1 MALFPFV
8 FVVLLSFWIF
18 FIQFWAVL
26 CVLVSYWMWCWFFLF
41 MVFYEISMFCWCF
54 GWIFCGNRL
63 ICPCL
68 KRYSKTYVIIII
80 IFVVS
85 KATRDSR
92 SAPLPRWEILFVFS
106 LRLLWFSIARVW
118 LRLLLMIVEVFPYLD
133 FFYFFNFKI
142 FKNQMKKGYSSTYNH
157 PPCMDHELEL
167 ASLSLSLSFFLFSLK
182 HHLKVMFLD
191 YYTL

>member
-1 MALFPFV
+1 
-8 FVVLLSFWIF
+8 
-18 FIQFWAVL
+18 
-26 CVLVSYWMWCWFFLF
+26 MWCWFFLF

-54 GWIFCGNRL
+54 GWIFCGNRW

-85 KATRDSR
+85 KATKDSR

-167 ASLSLSLSFFLFSLK
+167 ASLSLSLSPLFLVFIETPSKSNVSWL
-182 HHLKVMFLD
+182 LYFIKVMSFPIHQQID
-191 YYTL
+191 IWSM